1 MRVVRELRGRSVE
14 FGGEEHRGWLPP
26 MAATPL
32 DTSIEIV
39 SLDFEIRE
47 TDGGYL
53 LIWLGAE
60 SRHSGDTWHE
70 SVDDA
75 LQQAKLWFHVEP
87 KEWSTL

>member
-1 MRVVRELRGRSVE
+1 ME
-14 FGGEEHRGWLPP
+14 FGGEQHRGWLPP
-26 MAATPL
+26 MATIPL
-32 DTSIEIV
+32 DTPVEIV
-39 SLDFEIRE
+39 NLDFEIRE

-60 SRHSGDTWHE
+60 PRHSGDTWHE

-75 LQQAKLWFHVEP
+75 LQQAKLWFDIEP